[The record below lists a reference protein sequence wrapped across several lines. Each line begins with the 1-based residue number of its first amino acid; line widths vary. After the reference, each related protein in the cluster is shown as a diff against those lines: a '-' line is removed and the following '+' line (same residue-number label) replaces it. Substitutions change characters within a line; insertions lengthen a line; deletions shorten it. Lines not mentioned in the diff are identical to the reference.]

1 MEEICK
7 AEEKIPKSNPRWLN
21 AALLQRT
28 DEHKLVRE
36 LLHAERYMV
45 LEKCHCEVRNTIG
58 HSHRFMYA
66 SAGPKYQLVQLL
78 IYLLVTYIFKTFS
91 TANKATAS
99 QYRFNP
105 SQYRSVLILQLSL
118 WRHGYPSHALISA

>member
-36 LLHAERYMV
+36 LLHAVIWYMV

-78 IYLLVTYIFKTFS
+78 ISLLVTYIFKTFKGS
-91 TANKATAS
+91 TVA
-99 QYRFNP
+99 
-105 SQYRSVLILQLSL
+105 QLTKPLPHSTGSIPVNTGL
-118 WRHGYPSHALISA
+118 C